1 MARPRSAAAVVC
13 NVGIHQAVER
23 APVGSD
29 IAGRSAQPWKNG
41 QLGHSFSLWERFKLV
56 FSAGDNLT
64 CDFRECWRSARSLF
78 GRRSSSTES
87 SHSSHGGSWHT
98 NQSGRR
104 GTSLR
109 WRRSPQPSSPHAA
122 DPHPPASTGWRKPL
136 LVLRCR
142 RPARGKLCLCHT
154 MMISEG
160 SLPGAKLCWLIYR
173 SSGGGSH
180 SGRRA

>member
-23 APVGSD
+23 APVRSD
-29 IAGRSAQPWKNG
+29 IAGRSAQPEEIMG
-41 QLGHSFSLWERFKLV
+41 TVQIGVRYSRRCC
-56 FSAGDNLT
+56 SANLT

-154 MMISEG
+154 MILSQRDPC
-160 SLPGAKLCWLIYR
+160 PGQNCA
-173 SSGGGSH
+173 G
-180 SGRRA
+180 